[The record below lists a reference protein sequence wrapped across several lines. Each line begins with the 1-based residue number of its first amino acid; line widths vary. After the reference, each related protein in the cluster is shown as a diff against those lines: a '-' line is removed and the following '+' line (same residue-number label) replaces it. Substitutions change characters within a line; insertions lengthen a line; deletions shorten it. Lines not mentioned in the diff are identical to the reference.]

1 MKSHA
6 KHGHMAILQCMMAMN
21 GATRSFPRIYGE
33 TGWTVR
39 RAGMLLTLA
48 WTYTLLALIIIGF
61 TGAPG
66 ATMVF
71 AQHQPDESAAT
82 HVEPGEFYRS
92 GTRIGMTAGVSFII
106 PPAWQGVM
114 PPGSRTLY
122 LESPKKPGIG
132 LAAVIQ
138 DATPE
143 ELEDHLNE
151 PQVIEEGYVL
161 HPVGSAKRTTTHIT
175 ASYHSGE
182 NVGRALAFFGPLE
195 SGIGILYL
203 FTGPKEEITYYESLL
218 EQIAASTKFSTAR
231 QDSFDRR
238 EGT

>member
-1 MKSHA
+1 
-6 KHGHMAILQCMMAMN
+6 MN
-21 GATRSFPRIYGE
+21 EAADHSNESMVRGVRHVRH
-33 TGWTVR
+33 TG
-39 RAGMLLTLA
+39 MFLTLVWA
-48 WTYTLLALIIIGF
+48 CSLLVLIIIDS
-61 TGAPG
+61 TDASD
-66 ATMVF
+66 AAMVL
-71 AQHQPDESAAT
+71 AQHQPDESAVT

-92 GTRIGMTAGVSFII
+92 GTRIGMTAGTSFII

-138 DATPE
+138 NATPE

-161 HPVGSAKRTTTHIT
+161 HPVGSAKRTNTRIT

-182 NVGRALAFFGPLE
+182 NVGRAFAFFGPFE
-195 SGIGILYL
+195 SGLGILYL
-203 FTGPKEEITYYESLL
+203 FTGPKEETEYYESLL
-218 EQIAASTKFSTAR
+218 EQLAASTRFSTK
-231 QDSFDRR
+231 QDAPDRR
-238 EGT
+238 EGP

>member
-1 MKSHA
+1 
-6 KHGHMAILQCMMAMN
+6 
-21 GATRSFPRIYGE
+21 
-33 TGWTVR
+33 
-39 RAGMLLTLA
+39 MLTWA
-48 WTYTLLALIIIGF
+48 CSLLAPMICATDLM
-61 TGAPG
+61 GA
-66 ATMVF
+66 AMVI
-71 AQHQPDESAAT
+71 AQHQPDESAVT

-92 GTRIGMTAGVSFII
+92 GTRIGMTAGASFII

-132 LAAVIQ
+132 LVAIIQ

-161 HPVGSAKRTTTHIT
+161 HPVGSAKRTDTQIT

-182 NVGRALAFFGPLE
+182 NVGRALAFFGDSE

-203 FTGPKEEITYYESLL
+203 FTGPKEELTYYESLL
-218 EQIAASTKFSTAR
+218 AHIAASTRFSTAS
-231 QDSFDRR
+231 QDSPERR

>member
-1 MKSHA
+1 MVLRFALAYFLLVS
-6 KHGHMAILQCMMAMN
+6 IL
-21 GATRSFPRIYGE
+21 GATDL
-33 TGWTVR
+33 
-39 RAGMLLTLA
+39 AGA
-48 WTYTLLALIIIGF
+48 A
-61 TGAPG
+61 
-66 ATMVF
+66 MVL
-71 AQHQPDESAAT
+71 AQHQLDESAVT

-92 GTRIGMTAGVSFII
+92 GTRIGMTAGASFLI

-132 LAAVIQ
+132 LAAIIQ

-143 ELEDHLNE
+143 ELEEHLNE
-151 PQVIEEGYVL
+151 PQVVEEGYVL
-161 HPVGSAKRTTTHIT
+161 HPVGSAKRMDTHIT

-182 NVGRALAFFGPLE
+182 NVGRALAFFGPFE

-203 FTGPKEEITYYESLL
+203 FTGPKEEVTYYESLL
-218 EQIAASTKFSTAR
+218 EQLAASTRFSTR
-231 QDSFDRR
+231 QDAPDRR

>member
-1 MKSHA
+1 MVPRLALAYVLLASV
-6 KHGHMAILQCMMAMN
+6 I
-21 GATRSFPRIYGE
+21 GATG
-33 TGWTVR
+33 
-39 RAGMLLTLA
+39 L
-48 WTYTLLALIIIGF
+48 
-61 TGAPG
+61 PG
-66 ATMVF
+66 NAMVL
-71 AQHQPDESAAT
+71 AQHQPDESAVT

-92 GTRIGMTAGVSFII
+92 GTRIGMTAGASFLI

-132 LAAVIQ
+132 LVAIIQ

-161 HPVGSAKRTTTHIT
+161 HPVGSAKRTDTRIT

-182 NVGRALAFFGPLE
+182 NVGLAVAFFGPLE
-195 SGIGILYL
+195 SGIGVLYL
-203 FTGPKEEITYYESLL
+203 FTGPKEESPYYESLL
-218 EQIAASTKFSTAR
+218 EQLAASTRFSTAK
-231 QDSFDRR
+231 QDRR

>member
-1 MKSHA
+1 MV
-6 KHGHMAILQCMMAMN
+6 L
-21 GATRSFPRIYGE
+21 R
-33 TGWTVR
+33 
-39 RAGMLLTLA
+39 LA
-48 WTYTLLALIIIGF
+48 LAYFLLASIIGG
-61 TGAPG
+61 TDLPG
-66 ATMVF
+66 AAMVL
-71 AQHQPDESAAT
+71 AQHQPDESAVT

-92 GTRIGMTAGVSFII
+92 GTRIGMTAGASFII
-106 PPAWQGVM
+106 PLAWQGVM

-122 LESPKKPGIG
+122 LESPKKPGLG
-132 LAAVIQ
+132 LVAIIQ

-161 HPVGSAKRTTTHIT
+161 HPVGSAKRTDTQIT

-182 NVGRALAFFGPLE
+182 NVGRALAFFGPSE

-203 FTGPKEEITYYESLL
+203 FTGPKEELTYYESLL
-218 EQIAASTKFSTAR
+218 AHIAASTRFSTAS
-231 QDSFDRR
+231 QDSPERR

>member
-1 MKSHA
+1 MV
-6 KHGHMAILQCMMAMN
+6 L
-21 GATRSFPRIYGE
+21 R
-33 TGWTVR
+33 
-39 RAGMLLTLA
+39 
-48 WTYTLLALIIIGF
+48 LALAYFLFASIIGG
-61 TGAPG
+61 TDLQGVA
-66 ATMVF
+66 MVL

-92 GTRIGMTAGVSFII
+92 GTRIGMTAGASFII
-106 PPAWQGVM
+106 PMAWQGVM

-132 LAAVIQ
+132 LVAVIQ

-161 HPVGSAKRTTTHIT
+161 HPVGSAKRMDTHIT
-175 ASYHSGE
+175 AAYHSGE
-182 NVGRALAFFGPLE
+182 NVGLALAFFGPFE

-203 FTGPKEEITYYESLL
+203 FTGPKEEVIYYESLL
-218 EQIAASTKFSTAR
+218 EQLAASTRFSTR
-231 QDSFDRR
+231 QDAPDRR
-238 EGT
+238 EDM

>member
-1 MKSHA
+1 M
-6 KHGHMAILQCMMAMN
+6 
-21 GATRSFPRIYGE
+21 
-33 TGWTVR
+33 VR
-39 RAGMLLTLA
+39 GIGQIGLAGMLLTLVWA
-48 WTYTLLALIIIGF
+48 CSLLVLIIVTS
-61 TGAPG
+61 TGALG
-66 ATMVF
+66 AAMALT
-71 AQHQPDESAAT
+71 QHQPDESPAI

-92 GTRIGMTAGVSFII
+92 GTRIGMTAGTSFII
-106 PPAWQGVM
+106 PPSWQGIM

-161 HPVGSAKRTTTHIT
+161 HPVGSAKRTDTRLT

-182 NVGRALAFFGPLE
+182 NVGRALAFFAHFN
-195 SGIGILYL
+195 SGVGVLYL
-203 FTGPKEEITYYESLL
+203 FTGPKEEAAYYESLL
-218 EQIAASTKFSTAR
+218 EQMAVSTRFSTER
-231 QDSFDRR
+231 PNSSDRR
-238 EGT
+238 DGM

>member
-1 MKSHA
+1 
-6 KHGHMAILQCMMAMN
+6 MAF
-21 GATRSFPRIYGE
+21 R
-33 TGWTVR
+33 
-39 RAGMLLTLA
+39 LA
-48 WTYTLLALIIIGF
+48 LAYLLLASILGGIDL
-61 TGAPG
+61 PG
-66 ATMVF
+66 ASMVL
-71 AQHQPDESAAT
+71 AQHQPDESAVT

-92 GTRIGMTAGVSFII
+92 GTRIGMTAGTSFTI
-106 PPAWQGVM
+106 PLAWQGVM

-132 LAAVIQ
+132 LVAVIQ

-161 HPVGSAKRTTTHIT
+161 HPVGSAKRTDTHIT
-175 ASYHSGE
+175 AAYHSGE
-182 NVGRALAFFGPLE
+182 NVGRALAFFGPSE

-203 FTGPKEEITYYESLL
+203 FTGPKEEVIYYESLL
-218 EQIAASTKFSTAR
+218 EQLAASTRFSTR
-231 QDSFDRR
+231 QDAPDRR

>member
-1 MKSHA
+1 MVF
-6 KHGHMAILQCMMAMN
+6 
-21 GATRSFPRIYGE
+21 R
-33 TGWTVR
+33 
-39 RAGMLLTLA
+39 LA
-48 WTYTLLALIIIGF
+48 SVCFLFASIIGG
-61 TGAPG
+61 TDLPG
-66 ATMVF
+66 VAMVL
-71 AQHQPDESAAT
+71 AQHQPDESAVT

-92 GTRIGMTAGVSFII
+92 GTRIGMAAGTSFII

-122 LESPKKPGIG
+122 LESPKRPGIG
-132 LAAVIQ
+132 LVAVIQ

-161 HPVGSAKRTTTHIT
+161 HPVGSAKRMDTQIT
-175 ASYHSGE
+175 AAYHSGE
-182 NVGRALAFFGPLE
+182 NVGRALAFFGSSE

-203 FTGPKEEITYYESLL
+203 FTGPKEEVTYYESLL
-218 EQIAASTKFSTAR
+218 EQLAASTKFSTR
-231 QDSFDRR
+231 QDAPDRR

>member
-1 MKSHA
+1 MV
-6 KHGHMAILQCMMAMN
+6 L
-21 GATRSFPRIYGE
+21 R
-33 TGWTVR
+33 
-39 RAGMLLTLA
+39 LA
-48 WTYTLLALIIIGF
+48 LAYFLLASIIGG
-61 TGAPG
+61 TDLPG
-66 ATMVF
+66 AAMVL
-71 AQHQPDESAAT
+71 AQHQPDESAVT

-92 GTRIGMTAGVSFII
+92 GTRIGMTAGASFII
-106 PPAWQGVM
+106 PLAWQGVM

-132 LAAVIQ
+132 LVAVIQ

-161 HPVGSAKRTTTHIT
+161 HPVGSAKRTDTHIT
-175 ASYHSGE
+175 AAYHSGE
-182 NVGRALAFFGPLE
+182 NVGRALAFFGLSE

-203 FTGPKEEITYYESLL
+203 FTGPKEESTYYESLL
-218 EQIAASTKFSTAR
+218 EQLSASTRFSTR
-231 QDSFDRR
+231 QDAPGRG

>member
-1 MKSHA
+1 
-6 KHGHMAILQCMMAMN
+6 
-21 GATRSFPRIYGE
+21 
-33 TGWTVR
+33 VR
-39 RAGMLLTLA
+39 LAGMFLTLVCVCS
-48 WTYTLLALIIIGF
+48 LLVSIIVTS

-66 ATMVF
+66 AAIAL
-71 AQHQPDESAAT
+71 AQHQPDESAAI

-92 GTRIGMTAGVSFII
+92 GTRIGMTAGASFII
-106 PPAWQGVM
+106 PQSWQGVM

-138 DATPE
+138 EATPE

-161 HPVGSAKRTTTHIT
+161 HPVGSAKRTDTHIS

-182 NVGRALAFFGPLE
+182 NIGRALALFGPFD
-195 SGIGILYL
+195 SGVGVLYL
-203 FTGPKEEITYYESLL
+203 FTGPKEEAAYYESLL
-218 EQIAASTKFSTAR
+218 EQLAASTSFSAAR
-231 QDSFDRR
+231 PNPSNERD
-238 EGT
+238 GT

>member
-1 MKSHA
+1 
-6 KHGHMAILQCMMAMN
+6 
-21 GATRSFPRIYGE
+21 
-33 TGWTVR
+33 
-39 RAGMLLTLA
+39 
-48 WTYTLLALIIIGF
+48 
-61 TGAPG
+61 
-66 ATMVF
+66 MVL
-71 AQHQPDESAAT
+71 AQHQPDESAVT
-82 HVEPGEFYRS
+82 RVEPGEFYRS
-92 GTRIGMTAGVSFII
+92 GTRIGMAADTSFVI

-114 PPGSRTLY
+114 PRGSRTLY

-161 HPVGSAKRTTTHIT
+161 HPVGSAKRTNTHIT

-182 NVGRALAFFGPLE
+182 NVGRALAFFGPFE

-203 FTGPKEEITYYESLL
+203 FTGPKEETDYYESLL
-218 EQIAASTKFSTAR
+218 EQMAVSTRFSAARPNSS
-231 QDSFDRR
+231 DGR